1 MDVEQEKKKIRI
13 GISACL
19 LGEPVRYDGGHKLDR
34 FIVDTLGEYV
44 DYVPVC
50 PEVELGL
57 PTPRETLR
65 LVGDPLA
72 PRLVF
77 SKSGEDITEAMNN
90 WARQRVRELEK
101 EQLCGFIFKSRSP
114 SSGMERVKVYD
125 RHGNPR
131 NKGVGLFAQAF
142 MDHFPLLPTEEDGR
156 LHDPGLRENFIESI
170 FVMRRWRSVLDR
182 GTKRGDLVD
191 FHSRHKLLLM
201 GHSVDLYRE
210 TGRLVARAGDMN
222 REELFQKYQNLLLQA
237 LQILPTVAKHV
248 NVLHHMLGYF
258 KKNLDAD
265 EKEEMLELIEHY
277 RQGHFPLIVPV
288 TMINHFV
295 RKYEEPYLRDQFY
308 LKPHPLE
315 LQLRNHA

>member
-1 MDVEQEKKKIRI
+1 MDVEQEKIRI

-34 FIVDTLGEYV
+34 FLVDTLGEYV
-44 DYVPVC
+44 EYVPVC
-50 PEVELGL
+50 PEVEIGL

-65 LVGDPLA
+65 LVGDPVA

-90 WARQRVRELEK
+90 WARERVRELEK

-142 MDHFPLLPTEEDGR
+142 MEQFPLLPTEEDGR

-170 FVMRRWRSVLDR
+170 FVMRRWRRVLDH
-182 GTKRGDLVD
+182 GTKKGDLVD

-210 TGRLVARAGDMN
+210 TGRLVALAGDMD

-277 RQGHFPLIVPV
+277 RQGHLPLIVPV

-295 RKYEEPYLRDQFY
+295 RKYEESYLRDQVY
-308 LKPHPLE
+308 LNPHPLE

>member
-1 MDVEQEKKKIRI
+1 MAVEQEKKKIRI

-19 LGEPVRYDGGHKLDR
+19 LGEPVRYNGGHKLDR
-34 FIVDTLGEYV
+34 FLVDTLGEYV
-44 DYVPVC
+44 AYVPVC

-65 LVGDPLA
+65 LIGDPLA

-77 SKSGEDITEAMNN
+77 SKSGEDITEAMND
-90 WARQRVRELEK
+90 WAWQRVRELEK

-114 SSGMERVKVYD
+114 SCGMERVKVYD

-131 NKGVGLFAQAF
+131 SKGVGLFAQAF

-170 FVMRRWRSVLDR
+170 FVMRRWRGVLDR
-182 GTKRGDLVD
+182 GSKRGDLVD

-222 REELFQKYQNLLLQA
+222 RDELFQKYQNLLLQA
-237 LQILPTVAKHV
+237 LQNLPTVAKHV

-265 EKEEMLELIEHY
+265 EKEEMLELVEHY
-277 RQGHFPLIVPV
+277 RQGHLPLIVPV

-295 RKYEEPYLRDQFY
+295 RKYEEPYLRDQVY
-308 LKPHPLE
+308 LNPHPLE